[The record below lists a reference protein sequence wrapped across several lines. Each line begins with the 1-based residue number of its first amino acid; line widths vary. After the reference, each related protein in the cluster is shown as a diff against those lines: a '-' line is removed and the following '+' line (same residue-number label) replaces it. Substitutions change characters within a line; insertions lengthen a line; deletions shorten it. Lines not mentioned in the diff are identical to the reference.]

1 MTEKDLFSRKS
12 QRPHYLFLSS
22 HGYVRVLM
30 SVPATLLTSS
40 LSNAKSSRLPRVVTH
55 IFVATSYSKRKG
67 PLKGEDHQIWRLG
80 VCLLSTQ
87 VPCGPIPMLRTPCCE
102 GRDER
107 RACEDSVMS
116 GHGLTPHR
124 NCMYFSY
131 STVDASQIEN
141 GWITDKCYIICA
153 LK

>member
-1 MTEKDLFSRKS
+1 MTEKDLFFRKS
-12 QRPHYLFLSS
+12 QRPHYLVLTS

-30 SVPATLLTSS
+30 SIPATLLTSS

-107 RACEDSVMS
+107 WAREGSVVWTW
-116 GHGLTPHR
+116 L
-124 NCMYFSY
+124 
-131 STVDASQIEN
+131 DAPPELHVYQLFNSRCFANGESQDN
-141 GWITDKCYIICA
+141 RQMLHNLCH
-153 LK
+153 